1 MDSLALLIDA
11 PILAVQLLL
20 DGILVGAIFAL
31 AAYGMALVWGVMN
44 VINIAQGEF
53 VMLPAFIVLA
63 GMEWF
68 GLPLYASFGLALLI
82 SSLLL
87 GLAFKRMLVDPMI
100 RHGVLPL
107 IIATIALGIFL
118 TEGVKTFYSAEAQPF
133 PDLLPEGLFRVGGVV
148 ISFHDIGV
156 MAVAL
161 VLIIALQLFLSR
173 TMTGR
178 AMQATAQNP
187 ETARVLGVNIERMIL
202 YTFVINAILVT
213 VAALLVTPVYL
224 AKFDNGASLGLI
236 AFIAAI
242 VGGFNQMRGA
252 LLGGLLI
259 GVINNLTVAY
269 LSAAYRDAIPLI
281 LLIVVILFKPEGLLG
296 RREERT
302 V

>member
-1 MDSLALLIDA
+1 MEQLAQLVISG
-11 PILAVQLLL
+11 LAT
-20 DGILVGAIFAL
+20 GSIYAL
-31 AAYGMALVWGVMN
+31 AAMGFTLLWQASGT
-44 VINIAQGEF
+44 INFAQGEF
-53 VMLPAFIVLA
+53 VMLPAFIILA

-68 GLPLYASFGLALLI
+68 GLPLYASFGLTLLI

-118 TEGVKTFYSAEAQPF
+118 SEGVKTFYSAEAQPF
-133 PDLLPEGLFRVGGVV
+133 PDLLPEGLLRVGGVV
-148 ISFHDIGV
+148 VSFHDIGV

-202 YTFVINAILVT
+202 YTFIINAVLVT
-213 VAALLVTPVYL
+213 VAAMLVTPVYL

-242 VGGFNQMRGA
+242 VGGFNQMRVA

>member
-1 MDSLALLIDA
+1 MDQVAQLVISGLAT
-11 PILAVQLLL
+11 
-20 DGILVGAIFAL
+20 GAIYAL
-31 AAYGMALVWGVMN
+31 AAMGFTLLWQASGT
-44 VINIAQGEF
+44 INFAQGEF
-53 VMLPAFIVLA
+53 VMLPAFIILA

-68 GLPLYASFGLALLI
+68 GLPLYASFLLALLI
-82 SSLLL
+82 SGLLL

-118 TEGVKTFYSAEAQPF
+118 SEGVKTFYSAEAQPF
-133 PDLLPEGLFRVGGVV
+133 PDLLPEGLFRVGGIVV
-148 ISFHDIGV
+148 SFHDIGV

-187 ETARVLGVNIERMIL
+187 ETARVLGVNVERMIL
-202 YTFVINAILVT
+202 YTFVINAVLVT
-213 VAALLVTPVYL
+213 VAAILVTPVYL

-269 LSAAYRDAIPLI
+269 LSTAYRDAIPLL

>member
-1 MDSLALLIDA
+1 MEQLAQLVISG
-11 PILAVQLLL
+11 LAT
-20 DGILVGAIFAL
+20 GSIYAL
-31 AAYGMALVWGVMN
+31 AAMGFTLLWQASGT
-44 VINIAQGEF
+44 INFAQGEF
-53 VMLPAFIVLA
+53 VMLPAFIILA

-133 PDLLPEGLFRVGGVV
+133 PDLLPEGLLRVGGVV
-148 ISFHDIGV
+148 ISYHDIGV

-202 YTFVINAILVT
+202 YTFVINAVLVT
-213 VAALLVTPVYL
+213 VAAILVTPVYL

>member
-1 MDSLALLIDA
+1 MEQLAQLVISG
-11 PILAVQLLL
+11 LAT
-20 DGILVGAIFAL
+20 GSIYAL
-31 AAYGMALVWGVMN
+31 AAMGFTLLWQASGT
-44 VINIAQGEF
+44 INFAQGEF
-53 VMLPAFIVLA
+53 VMLPAFIILA

-133 PDLLPEGLFRVGGVV
+133 PDLLPEGLFRMGGVV
-148 ISFHDIGV
+148 VSFHDIGV

-202 YTFVINAILVT
+202 YTFIINAVLVT
-213 VAALLVTPVYL
+213 VAAILVTPVYL

>member
-1 MDSLALLIDA
+1 MEQVAQLVISGLATGSIY
-11 PILAVQLLL
+11 
-20 DGILVGAIFAL
+20 AL
-31 AAYGMALVWGVMN
+31 AAMGFTLLWQASGT
-44 VINIAQGEF
+44 INFAQGEF
-53 VMLPAFIVLA
+53 VMLPAFIILA

-68 GLPLYASFGLALLI
+68 GLPLYASFLLALVI
-82 SSLLL
+82 SGLLL

-118 TEGVKTFYSAEAQPF
+118 SEGVKTFYSAEAQPF
-133 PDLLPEGLFRVGGVV
+133 PDLLPEGLLRAGGVV

-156 MAVAL
+156 MIVAL

-187 ETARVLGVNIERMIL
+187 ETARVLGVNVERMIL
-202 YTFVINAILVT
+202 YTFVINAVLVT
-213 VAALLVTPVYL
+213 VAAILVTPVYL

-259 GVINNLTVAY
+259 GVINNFTVAY
-269 LSAAYRDAIPLI
+269 LSAAYRDAIPLL
-281 LLIVVILFKPEGLLG
+281 LLIAVILFKPEGLLG

>member
-1 MDSLALLIDA
+1 MEQLAQLVISG
-11 PILAVQLLL
+11 LAT
-20 DGILVGAIFAL
+20 GSIYAL
-31 AAYGMALVWGVMN
+31 AAMGFTLLWQASGT
-44 VINIAQGEF
+44 INFAQGEF
-53 VMLPAFIVLA
+53 VMLPAFIILA

-82 SSLLL
+82 SGLLL

-133 PDLLPEGLFRVGGVV
+133 PDLLPEGLFRMGGVV

-202 YTFVINAILVT
+202 YTFIINAVLVT
-213 VAALLVTPVYL
+213 VAAMLVTPVYL

-252 LLGGLLI
+252 LLGGLMI

>member
-1 MDSLALLIDA
+1 MEQLAQLVISG
-11 PILAVQLLL
+11 LAT
-20 DGILVGAIFAL
+20 GSIYAL
-31 AAYGMALVWGVMN
+31 AAMGFTLLWQASGT
-44 VINIAQGEF
+44 INFAQGEF

-133 PDLLPEGLFRVGGVV
+133 PDLLPEGLFRVSGVV

-202 YTFVINAILVT
+202 YTFIINAVLVT
-213 VAALLVTPVYL
+213 VAAMLVTPVYL

-269 LSAAYRDAIPLI
+269 LSDAYRDAIPLI